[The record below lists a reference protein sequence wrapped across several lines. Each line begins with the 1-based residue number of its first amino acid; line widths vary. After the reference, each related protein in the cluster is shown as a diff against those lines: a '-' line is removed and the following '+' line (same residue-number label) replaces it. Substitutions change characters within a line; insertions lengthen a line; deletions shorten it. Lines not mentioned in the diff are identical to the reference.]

1 MFKAFTTLRIYG
13 MSGRSWRVLVV
24 VAPLALIRPVLT
36 VVRRQ
41 HTGEHTV
48 LYNELEGGHH
58 ALYSR
63 RSGSLGM
70 RYCASSAL

>member
-1 MFKAFTTLRIYG
+1 

-36 VVRRQ
+36 VVRR
-41 HTGEHTV
+41 HHMGEHTV
-48 LYNELEGGHH
+48 LYNELEGGYH

-63 RSGSLGM
+63 RSGPFGVC
-70 RYCASSAL
+70 YCASGAL